1 LPTFAPQIFAEPY
14 CRTEETGMARFAFVL
29 ATLLI
34 VGCAS
39 NPPPRFMH
47 QQHREAYQM
56 TEDDLE
62 QLQFYVST
70 KVIAH
75 DLDAPGPQGV
85 VLVDAGTPGLAVA
98 SGPRWIRVSFT
109 EEGSGVVFFAEPT
122 NRGDSQYTLAT
133 EVEGGKGY
141 QLVRTTKDRILR
153 VGKRRFAIIEGTS
166 AYLTVDP
173 DTLKRVTGERHQVEG
188 NRLPDD

>member
-1 LPTFAPQIFAEPY
+1 MVRLAFALTF
-14 CRTEETGMARFAFVL
+14 
-29 ATLLI
+29 LI

-56 TEDDLE
+56 TEADLE

-75 DLDAPGPQGV
+75 DLDSPGPLGV
-85 VLVDAGTPGLAVA
+85 VLVDAGTPGLAVS
-98 SGPRWIRVSFT
+98 SGPRWLRVSFT
-109 EEGSGVVFFAEPT
+109 EDGSGVVFLAEPST
-122 NRGDSQYTLAT
+122 RSDSQYTLAT
-133 EVEGGKGY
+133 ETPGGGY

-153 VGKRRFAIIEGTS
+153 IGNRRFAIIEGS
-166 AYLTVDP
+166 NAYLTVDP
-173 DTLKRVTGERHQVEG
+173 ETLKNVIGERRQIEG